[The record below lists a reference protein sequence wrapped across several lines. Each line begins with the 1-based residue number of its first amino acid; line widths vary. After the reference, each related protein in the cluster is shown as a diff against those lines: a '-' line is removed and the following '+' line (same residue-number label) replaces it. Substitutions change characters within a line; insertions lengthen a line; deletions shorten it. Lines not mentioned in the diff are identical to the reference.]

1 MSYDVMPVRDP
12 DTMHSIARQRY
23 EIYVE
28 ELGYHQVHANAACRT
43 VVEPLDATGVLYAVR
58 DGEALAGSARV
69 NYGCDDPGPVFGEY
83 RQLYPM
89 KRFGAAYPRQLC
101 IVTKLML
108 APSYRSGT
116 LLSVVASGLYTHMRV
131 LRPDVRF
138 CLIDCVPPLRGVF
151 ERLGYRVIGSAFQH
165 PAGPPVLPMA
175 FVVYGRTHFERVGSP
190 LARLCPHDDISGL
203 TWFEQAFEQEI
214 ASGDGLLDHAMVA
227 KSA

>member
-28 ELGYHQVHANAACRT
+28 ELGYHQVHADAVRRT
-43 VVEPLDATGVLYAVR
+43 VVEPLDATGVVYAVR
-58 DGEALAGSARV
+58 DGEVLAGSARM
-69 NYGCDDPGPVFGEY
+69 NYGCDDPDLVFGEY

-89 KRFGAAYPRQLC
+89 ERFGAAYPRQLC

-116 LLSVVASGLYTHMRV
+116 LLAVVASALHMHTRV
-131 LRPDVRF
+131 LRPDMRY
-138 CLIDCVPPLRGVF
+138 CLIDCVPQLRGVF
-151 ERLGYRVIGSAFQH
+151 ERLGYRTIGSAFQH
-165 PAGPPVLPMA
+165 PAGPRVLPMA
-175 FVVYGRTHFERVGSP
+175 FVVYGRTHFSRVGSP
-190 LARLCPHDDISGL
+190 LASLCPHDDISGL
-203 TWFEQAFEQEI
+203 TWFEHEFEQEI
-214 ASGDGLLDHAMVA
+214 ASGDGLRDHAMMA